1 MFSKSTV
8 SIPHSFLRDQGYRA
22 DQGTDRDLI
31 GEIAE
36 AAKKHGVVFGAYFS
50 KADWHAGTR
59 AAYYVCIICTQNCCV
74 NVYGYGT

>member
-1 MFSKSTV
+1 MYGVGGPKAVGVFQIYGIHSTLILTR
-8 SIPHSFLRDQGYRA
+8 SGLPCCWT

-36 AAKKHGVVFGAYFS
+36 AAKTHGVVFGAYFS

-59 AAYYVCIICTQNCCV
+59 AVYYVCI
-74 NVYGYGT
+74 